1 MVLRFDAESQD
12 FRQDL
17 EEISTYGQ
25 CDMKKTT
32 GAWWLAVISVS
43 LSEAQLTQEMPRS
56 PCLDSVRI
64 LFPILSS
71 RFSLCL

>member
-1 MVLRFDAESQD
+1 MVLRFDVESQD
-12 FRQDL
+12 FWQDL

-43 LSEAQLTQEMPRS
+43 LSEVQLTQEMPRS
-56 PCLDSVRI
+56 PCLDSVCI